1 MAAEYRAKSEFSAA
15 EAVPT
20 KRGVS
25 AFPLSAGFVKLPR
38 ESMRGFKSLS
48 TLQNQNVANQNP
60 IDRGCP
66 RCCLIPSRQKLPQ
79 LDPFMISRIAFTTCA
94 LLLLLPAA
102 TTKAA
107 DIPEGFTPIFNG
119 KDLTGWYGMPHF
131 DHRKLKTMP
140 EAERTTTLEK
150 WNADAQAHWSVENGE
165 LVNDGQ
171 GAYLVSQKEYTD
183 YELVLEYKT
192 VAKADSGIYLKWT
205 PQVQIW
211 DHTDENKFKHD
222 ANLGSGG
229 LWNNSKGAAGK
240 NPAALADKPFGEW
253 NQFKIRQVGA
263 RTTVTLN
270 GKQVVDHAIME
281 NYWDRAQPLFVS
293 GPIELQ
299 THGGEIR
306 WRNLAVREIA
316 AEEASEILAS
326 NGDEGFTS
334 IFNGK
339 DLTGWTG
346 PLEDYEIIDGAV
358 RCKKGKGG
366 LLLHDKEYSNFVV
379 RMEILIP
386 AGCNNGLAIRSP
398 GKGDPAYS
406 AMCELQVLDSE
417 SPKYAKLDAR
427 QYHGSAYG
435 MAAAARGYQRP
446 VGEWNFQEVTVD
458 GSTIKVEL
466 NGNVILKTDLSK
478 VTDFMAERPHP
489 GKDRTS
495 GFFGFAGHNDPVSFR
510 NVRIKELPATEE
522 K

>member
-1 MAAEYRAKSEFSAA
+1 
-15 EAVPT
+15 
-20 KRGVS
+20 
-25 AFPLSAGFVKLPR
+25 
-38 ESMRGFKSLS
+38 
-48 TLQNQNVANQNP
+48 
-60 IDRGCP
+60 
-66 RCCLIPSRQKLPQ
+66 
-79 LDPFMISRIAFTTCA
+79 MISRIAFATFA
-94 LLLLLPAA
+94 LFLLLPTA
-102 TTKAA
+102 TVSAA
-107 DIPEGFTPIFNG
+107 DIPAGFTPIFNG

-140 EAERTTTLEK
+140 EAERTATLEK

-165 LVNDGQ
+165 LVNDGK
-171 GAYLVSQKEYTD
+171 GAYLVSEKEYKD
-183 YELVLEYKT
+183 YELVLEYRT

-229 LWNNSKGAAGK
+229 LWNNSAGAAGK
-240 NPAALADKPFGEW
+240 NPATLADLPFGEW
-253 NQFKIRQVGA
+253 NHFRIRQVGA

-281 NYWDRAQPLFVS
+281 NYWDRSQPLFAS

-306 WRNLAVREIA
+306 WRNLAVREIGT
-316 AEEASEILAS
+316 EEANEILAS
-326 NGDEGFTS
+326 HSNDGFKS

-339 DLTGWTG
+339 DLDGWMG
-346 PLEDYEIIDGAV
+346 PLDDYEVVEGAV

-366 LLLHDKEYSNFVV
+366 LLLHEKEYANFVA
-379 RMEILIP
+379 RMEVMIP
-386 AGCNNGLAIRSP
+386 PGCNNGLAIRSP
-398 GKGDPAYS
+398 GKGNPAYA

-417 SPKYAKLDAR
+417 APKYAKLDAR

-435 MAAAARGYQRP
+435 MAPAARGYLRP
-446 VGEWNFQEVTVD
+446 AGEWNFQEVTVN

-466 NGNVILKTDLSK
+466 NGNVILTADLSK
-478 VTDFMAERPHP
+478 VTDFMAESPHP

-510 NVRIKELPATEE
+510 NLQIKELPETPEH
-522 K
+522 